1 MITNNKFALNN
12 LLRGL
17 NRLSVFREIL
27 NDEIIKK
34 AVQLIEAYLRN
45 ETEVEMERNTF
56 ELLYLLIGSKK
67 SFHEYDAFAK
77 YIFDNILKNE
87 NTFAVRAERKWDI
100 SDALKKVV
108 ESDIEILV
116 GFATINF
123 RELGLKNEDHIAIIG
138 AGRKHYEGAYAVFNG
153 SSYEITNNLLNYYRS
168 FGTGEI
174 GGFKGIKWEG
184 DGKFSGI
191 SDFDHDPIRFENI
204 VGMNYHK
211 DILYKNTESFVKGM
225 PANNVLLVGAGG
237 TGKSSCVK
245 AAANEFATT
254 GLKIIE
260 IDRKHIAD
268 IDKVFKWIRDR
279 GGKFIVFMDD
289 LSFEEHETDYK
300 YLKSMLEG
308 GIQKKPD
315 NAIVYVTSNR
325 RHLIKEVWQDRNEA
339 VADIHETDSV
349 NEKTSL
355 SERFGLTLH
364 FMSSNQEEYLEIVRG
379 VAAQRKL
386 DVDPETLRKEALKW
400 SVSKNSRNG
409 RSARQFIDYMQGL
422 KTV

>member
-1 MITNNKFALNN
+1 MINNNKFLLNN

-17 NRLSVFREIL
+17 NRLSVYREIL

-34 AVQLIEAYLRN
+34 AVILVEAYLRN
-45 ETEVEMERNTF
+45 ETETEMEKNTF
-56 ELLYLLIGSKK
+56 ELLYLLIGSKR

-77 YIFDNILKNE
+77 YIFDLILKNE
-87 NTFAVRAERKWDI
+87 NTFSVRAERKWDI
-100 SDALKKVV
+100 SDNLKKVV
-108 ESDIEILV
+108 EADLETIV

-123 RELGLKNEDHIAIIG
+123 NDLGLKNENHINIIG
-138 AGRKHYEGAYAVFNG
+138 SGRKQYDGAYSAFNG
-153 SSYEITNNLLNYYRS
+153 SSYDIVNNLANYYRS
-168 FGTGEI
+168 FGTGDI
-174 GGFKGIKWEG
+174 GTYKCIKWEG
-184 DGKFSGI
+184 DWKLSGI
-191 SDFDHDPIRFENI
+191 NDYDQDPIKFENI

-211 DILYKNTESFVKGM
+211 EVLFKNTESFVKGL

-245 AAANEFATT
+245 AAANEFSNT

-260 IDRKHIAD
+260 IDRKHISD

-279 GGKFIVFMDD
+279 GSKFIVFMDD

-308 GIQKKPD
+308 GVQRKPD

-325 RHLIKEVWQDRNEA
+325 RHLIKEVWKDRNEEMN
-339 VADIHETDSV
+339 DIHETDSI

-386 DVDPETLRKEALKW
+386 DIDPETLRKEALKW

-409 RSARQFIDYMQGL
+409 RSAKQFVDYMQGL
-422 KTV
+422 KKI